1 MKLLRGTLL
10 TWQYWLLT
18 ALGGAA
24 FVVALL
30 NIYLF
35 QDSRSLREEISQ
47 RQQYINQTIQLSR
60 LNNELIKSL
69 AQLAVTNQDK
79 QISDLLTSHGIVVT
93 VNNTRSTEQK
103 GGASDGVNS
112 N

>member
-1 MKLLRGTLL
+1 MKSSRGTLV
-10 TWQYWLLT
+10 TWQYWLLSG
-18 ALGGAA
+18 LGGAA
-24 FVVALL
+24 FLVALL

-35 QDSRSLREEISQ
+35 QDNQTLREEISQ

-69 AQLAVTNQDK
+69 AQLAVTNQDQ

-93 VNNTRSTEQK
+93 VNNTKAAEQK
-103 GGASDGVNS
+103 GGATDDVNP

>member
-1 MKLLRGTLL
+1 MKSSRGTLL

-18 ALGGAA
+18 ALGGVA
-24 FVVALL
+24 FVVALM

-60 LNNELIKSL
+60 LNNEIIKSL
-69 AQLAVTNQDK
+69 AQLAVANQDK

-93 VNNTRSTEQK
+93 VNNARPADQK
-103 GGASDGVNS
+103 GGVSDDANS